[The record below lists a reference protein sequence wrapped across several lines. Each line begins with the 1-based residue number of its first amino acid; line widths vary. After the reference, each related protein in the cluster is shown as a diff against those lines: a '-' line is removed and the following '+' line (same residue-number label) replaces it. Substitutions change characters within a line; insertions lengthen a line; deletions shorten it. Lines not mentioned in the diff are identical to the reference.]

1 MCELSELREL
11 SLLRL
16 SSQRRYR
23 LASGGLGAVSGPTAS
38 RGRWCDVPKLS
49 KLLNQEDALSAPCYT
64 QVIAPASADEFPD
77 GWRQLHGQSA
87 PVQGQAGPSW
97 QDGPE
102 MWILTSTVVR
112 FLGDVESELRFLW

>member
-1 MCELSELREL
+1 
-11 SLLRL
+11 
-16 SSQRRYR
+16 
-23 LASGGLGAVSGPTAS
+23 VS
-38 RGRWCDVPKLS
+38 KLS
-49 KLLNQEDALSAPCYT
+49 KLLNQEDALSAPCIVCCT
-64 QVIAPASADEFPD
+64 QVNTPASADEFPG

-97 QDGPE
+97 QDGSE